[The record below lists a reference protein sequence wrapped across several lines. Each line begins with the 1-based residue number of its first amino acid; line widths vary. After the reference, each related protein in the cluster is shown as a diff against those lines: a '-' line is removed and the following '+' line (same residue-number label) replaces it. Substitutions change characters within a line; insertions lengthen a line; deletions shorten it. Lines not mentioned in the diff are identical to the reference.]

1 MDINWTNKTE
11 DMSTE
16 DKYTLHEY
24 RISQLEAQHAE
35 LKGDI
40 TQIKD
45 VLLKLDKKLAV
56 FPEGGFAC
64 QIHTMRMNDLEKK
77 IDKLET
83 VSEKMNKKI
92 VYWSGAF
99 AVVLFVISQLA
110 VPYMLKNSNLH
121 VHSGSEESATTH
133 SPSAK

>member
-1 MDINWTNKTE
+1 MDINWTNKTN

-40 TQIKD
+40 SQIKD

-77 IDKLET
+77 MDKLET
-83 VSEKMNKKI
+83 TSEKMNKRI
-92 VYWSGAF
+92 IYWSGGF
-99 AVVLFVISQLA
+99 AVILFFISQLA
-110 VPYMLKNSNLH
+110 IPYFLKNSS
-121 VHSGSEESATTH
+121 VHILNATEDIK
-133 SPSAK
+133 AVEK

>member
-1 MDINWTNKTE
+1 MDINWTNKTN

-40 TQIKD
+40 SQIKD

-77 IDKLET
+77 MDKLET
-83 VSEKMNKKI
+83 TSEKMNKRI
-92 VYWSGAF
+92 IYWSGGF
-99 AVVLFVISQLA
+99 AVILFFISQLA
-110 VPYMLKNSNLH
+110 IPYFLKNSS
-121 VHSGSEESATTH
+121 VHIHNATEDIK
-133 SPSAK
+133 AVEK